1 MHILL
6 LTLQA
11 FLLPVSELFMPRA
24 LAFLCLF
31 ALAAC
36 SSELPE
42 SDTLFRPSDDSGSI
56 QIRLLGSDASGRQYR
71 LRQATF
77 EVSGSAMVTLSTS
90 AQDPQQRSLST
101 PLPSGTYQVFLRPG
115 YEVIELAR
123 DGAERSV
130 PARLG
135 ARGPLWVEVV
145 PRHDQQVALRF
156 LAGEQE
162 ITFGAQGPTADA
174 RPAAHD
180 RVLARAQ

>member
-1 MHILL
+1 
-6 LTLQA
+6 
-11 FLLPVSELFMPRA
+11 MPRA
-24 LAFLCLF
+24 LAFLCLI

-42 SDTLFRPSDDSGSI
+42 TDAMFRPSDDSGSI
-56 QIRLLGSDASGRQYR
+56 QIRLLGSDAAGRQYR
-71 LRQATF
+71 LRHATF

-90 AQDPQQRSLST
+90 PLDPKQRSLST

-115 YEVIELAR
+115 YEVIELAH

-135 ARGPLWVEVV
+135 APGPLWIDVV
-145 PRHDQQVALRF
+145 PRRDQQVALRF
-156 LAGEQE
+156 LAGEEE
-162 ITFGAQGPTADA
+162 ITFGAQAARADA

-180 RVLARAQ
+180 RVLARAP